1 MWLCSTLTLQNSL
14 TSQLA
19 LSPSLFLLWNEG
31 LGSRG
36 EVCSSACAAATP
48 GGPHGCRRGFC
59 SDLPG
64 VQLLVDVILRPSEQF
79 GLIDQDILR
88 GFAVSCC
95 PNQSECWWDAE
106 GVVIFSLEQLP
117 RSKARIRKEA
127 VCAGEEWQVEME
139 EQCIW
144 AVNWHCGVKS

>member
-1 MWLCSTLTLQNSL
+1 MKGWGAEGRSA
-14 TSQLA
+14 A
-19 LSPSLFLLWNEG
+19 LPVLLPP
-31 LGSRG
+31 
-36 EVCSSACAAATP
+36 P

-79 GLIDQDILR
+79 GPIDQDILR

-95 PNQSECWWDAE
+95 PNQSECCWDAE

-144 AVNWHCGVKS
+144 AVK